1 MTDTPIAAAV
11 ERELAHHGLAGLADV
26 GGTIKH
32 LIERGIIRDH
42 TKGSHAMGLFA
53 DAKDDLDKF
62 TDDLKTWTTTGY
74 QDVVDFIE
82 NKAPKWSA
90 ALDNAAAN
98 PAIDELLNSTHLSP
112 AYLVS
117 LAGLIRQAEQD
128 SANLTAAQP
137 APEPAR

>member
-1 MTDTPIAAAV
+1 
-11 ERELAHHGLAGLADV
+11 
-26 GGTIKH
+26 
-32 LIERGIIRDH
+32 
-42 TKGSHAMGLFA
+42 MGLFA

-98 PAIDELLNSTHLSP
+98 PAIDALLNATNLSP
-112 AYLVS
+112 GYLQK
-117 LAGLIRQAEQD
+117 LAELIEQADQD
-128 SANLTAAQP
+128 ATPP
-137 APEPAR
+137 APTPEPAQ